1 MNEREMNRIVDAW
14 IAGQDAED
22 ATPADEANWWAFSQV
37 MDWVLK
43 GEADLLWQF
52 ILTTYKRDV
61 SDRVIAALAA
71 GPLEDLLAKHGQNY
85 IDQVEQ
91 LAGRDERFN
100 RLLGGVWR
108 NSMTDASW
116 DLVQSARQQ
125 VW

>member
-22 ATPADEANWWAFSQV
+22 GTPADEANWWAFSQV

-52 ILTTYKRDV
+52 ILTTYKRDL

-108 NSMTDASW
+108 NSMTDAIW
-116 DLVQSARQQ
+116 DRVQSARQQ